1 MCRRGHSDRF
11 VRHRRDGNRY
21 CRRCAT
27 LQQIRRTQGLPPL
40 TPLGTSRMPINRAA
54 FKRACRRIDKGRLL
68 VLELSGI
75 CGESLGAIYR
85 YGLGPERRAALC
97 ETLHVKHDELW
108 RINP

>member
-1 MCRRGHSDRF
+1 M
-11 VRHRRDGNRY
+11 V
-21 CRRCAT
+21 
-27 LQQIRRTQGLPPL
+27 
-40 TPLGTSRMPINRAA
+40 
-54 FKRACRRIDKGRLL
+54 

-97 ETLHVKHDELW
+97 ETLNVKHDKLW